1 LVNKFGKAVE
11 FAEKIKKFPEVL
23 QVILF
28 GSVARGEEHKDSDI
42 DIAVVYSSK
51 NEKVMSEI
59 IGFAFEDIQLT
70 HLDIKELSK
79 EPEVAGALA
88 GEGLV
93 LYGRPITLTTKELA
107 LKPKLLISY
116 DLSSI
121 EYKDKMRINRAFFG
135 SKSTSKYKGKEYETK
150 TGGIVNEAG
159 IEKPGRGVLLIPRE
173 KYPKVVAVLRRFNAK
188 WKEVAVWTY

>member
-1 LVNKFGKAVE
+1 MSKFEKAVE

-28 GSVARGEEHKDSDI
+28 GSVARGEEHRDSDI
-42 DIAVVYSSK
+42 DIAVIYSNK

-70 HLDIKELSK
+70 HLDINELSK
-79 EPEVAGALA
+79 ESEVTGALA
-88 GEGLV
+88 GEGLI
-93 LYGRPITLTTKELA
+93 LYGRPITITAKKLE

-116 DLSSI
+116 DLSSL

-135 SKSTSKYKGKEYETK
+135 GKSTSKYKGKKYETK
-150 TGGIVNEAG
+150 TRGVVNETG
-159 IEKPGRGVLLIPRE
+159 IERIGRCVLLLNRE
-173 KYPKVVAVLRRFNAK
+173 RYTKVVAVLRRFNAK